1 MVKMYTI
8 KKKPEDFKV
17 WEVSTAAASGR
28 GQYVFAVLKKKD
40 YTTLDALKVL
50 ARFLNLKLKH
60 FGFAGTKDRKAV
72 AEQMIS
78 VRIPAPGMIQRLQKF
93 SHSLI
98 SICIV
103 GKSDRPIS
111 LGDLEGNR
119 FEILVRD
126 ADSEPKKPCRFA
138 NYFGE
143 QRFSRNNAAAGKLLV
158 QGKLDEAV
166 SLMDEPEINESLSKE
181 PSNVVAALKMLPKKA
196 LMMYV
201 HSYQSLLWNKAADEY
216 INRYSNGR
224 DPGRAEKVKIP
235 LIGFG
240 TELEDYSEEIQNICR
255 SILQKEGITER
266 DFINRKIKE
275 LSSEGGERMLFA
287 EVRDLR
293 ITKRGK
299 GTYMLE
305 FFLPK
310 GCYATELVKQM
321 FA

>member
-1 MVKMYTI
+1 
-8 KKKPEDFKV
+8 
-17 WEVSTAAASGR
+17 
-28 GQYVFAVLKKKD
+28 
-40 YTTLDALKVL
+40 
-50 ARFLNLKLKH
+50 
-60 FGFAGTKDRKAV
+60 
-72 AEQMIS
+72 
-78 VRIPAPGMIQRLQKF
+78 
-93 SHSLI
+93 
-98 SICIV
+98 
-103 GKSDRPIS
+103 
-111 LGDLEGNR
+111 
-119 FEILVRD
+119 
-126 ADSEPKKPCRFA
+126 
-138 NYFGE
+138 
-143 QRFSRNNAAAGKLLV
+143 
-158 QGKLDEAV
+158 
-166 SLMDEPEINESLSKE
+166 MDEPEINESLSKE

-293 ITKRGK
+293 ITKRGR
-299 GTYMLE
+299 GTYRLE

>member
-1 MVKMYTI
+1 MYTL

-17 WEVSTAAASGR
+17 REVSTAAASGK

-40 YTTLDALKVL
+40 YTTIDALKVL
-50 ARFLNLKLKH
+50 ARFLDLKLKY

-72 AEQMIS
+72 TEQMIS

-93 SHSLI
+93 SHDLI
-98 SICIV
+98 SVRIV
-103 GKSDRPIS
+103 GKSDKPIS
-111 LGDLEGNR
+111 LGDLESNR
-119 FEILVRD
+119 FEIVVRD
-126 ADSEPKKPCRFA
+126 ADSEPKKCARFV
-138 NYFGE
+138 NFFGE

-158 QGKLDEAV
+158 QGKLGEAV
-166 SLMDEPEINESLSKE
+166 RLMDEPEMNESLSKE
-181 PSNVVAALKMLPKKA
+181 PTDIVAALKKLPKKI
-196 LMMYV
+196 LIIYV
-201 HSYQSLLWNKAADEY
+201 HAYQSLLWNRAADEY
-216 INRYSNGR
+216 LRDYHKSR
-224 DPGRAEKVKIP
+224 DPGKAENVKIP

-240 TELEDYSEEIQNICR
+240 TELEEYSDEIKNICR
-255 SILQKEGITER
+255 RILRDENLTER

-293 ITKRGK
+293 ITKRDK
-299 GTYMLE
+299 GTYLLE

-321 FA
+321 FG